1 MKSFNRCICLSVFIL
16 TMLLCQ
22 SAFANSDSHRNAA
35 DELLDTMEMNTL
47 IDDSIKTILQLELS
61 KNPTLQPLEEVMR
74 VFFHKHMS
82 GESLRGA
89 FIDIYVETF
98 TEKELKEINR
108 FYKTPTGKK
117 VVKETPVLKAK
128 GMKLGEQR
136 VQENLPEL
144 QSMIQ
149 EEAARIRKMQQESG
163 NQKQ

>member
-1 MKSFNRCICLSVFIL
+1 MRLFNRCICLSVFIFTL
-16 TMLLCQ
+16 LLCQ
-22 SAFANSDSHRNAA
+22 SAFANSESHRNAA

-47 IDDSIKTILQLELS
+47 LDDSIETILQLELS
-61 KNPTLQPLEEVMR
+61 KSPTLQPFEEVMR
-74 VFFHKHMS
+74 AFFHKHMS
-82 GESLRGA
+82 GERLRNA
-89 FIDIYVETF
+89 FIDIYVDTF

-117 VVKETPVLKAK
+117 ILKETSALMAK

-149 EEAARIRKMQQESG
+149 EEAERIQKLQQDSE
-163 NQKQ
+163 